1 MPNQTLS
8 TTQLQSPAHALS
20 NPLLN
25 CQNLTIQRG
34 DFALCEGVSLVLNA
48 GDICH
53 LTGENGTGKTTLM
66 MQLAG
71 LIPLVAGEVYWQGE
85 LGLPVQPIYVAH
97 QVGIHLQLSVE
108 QNLRFL
114 LALYGIKPT
123 LDELEQALDWVG
135 LAGYEKISCYQLS
148 AGQTRRVGLARLWF
162 GVRYVDQFPCWLLD
176 EPLTALDINMIA
188 KIESIMQQFAHD
200 GGAVLMTSHQ
210 TVAVANKH
218 LDLTLYMV

>member
-85 LGLPVQPIYVAH
+85 LGLPVQPFYVAH

-123 LDELEQALDWVG
+123 LDELEQAP
-135 LAGYEKISCYQLS
+135 CC
-148 AGQTRRVGLARLWF
+148 
-162 GVRYVDQFPCWLLD
+162 RY
-176 EPLTALDINMIA
+176 
-188 KIESIMQQFAHD
+188 S
-200 GGAVLMTSHQ
+200 
-210 TVAVANKH
+210 
-218 LDLTLYMV
+218 